1 MLIFAANLI
10 VGCSNEEFATDDS
23 ELSSGSEAG
32 IISGNSQLPEETQLV
47 GTLAPNFS
55 LAGSDGAMHTLSE
68 HIGQNPVVLA
78 FFPKA
83 FTMGWSLECK
93 SLRDSDKAIRDFDVS
108 FYMISADTIEDNT
121 LFAIKNG
128 AEFPILSNPEL
139 NTIRDYGVL
148 VDESYAKRWTFYIDK
163 DGVIAYID
171 KFVDVRNAGKDITKN
186 LKKLDLQN
194 S

>member
-1 MLIFAANLI
+1 MCIR
-10 VGCSNEEFATDDS
+10 DR
-23 ELSSGSEAG
+23 LSSGSEAG

-128 AEFPILSNPEL
+128 AEFPILSNPEH

>member
-1 MLIFAANLI
+1 
-10 VGCSNEEFATDDS
+10 
-23 ELSSGSEAG
+23 
-32 IISGNSQLPEETQLV
+32 
-47 GTLAPNFS
+47 
-55 LAGSDGAMHTLSE
+55 
-68 HIGQNPVVLA
+68 
-78 FFPKA
+78 
-83 FTMGWSLECK
+83 
-93 SLRDSDKAIRDFDVS
+93 
-108 FYMISADTIEDNT
+108 MISADTIEDNT

-148 VDESYAKRWTFYIDK
+148 VDESYGKRWTFYIDK
-163 DGVIAYID
+163 DGVIAYVD